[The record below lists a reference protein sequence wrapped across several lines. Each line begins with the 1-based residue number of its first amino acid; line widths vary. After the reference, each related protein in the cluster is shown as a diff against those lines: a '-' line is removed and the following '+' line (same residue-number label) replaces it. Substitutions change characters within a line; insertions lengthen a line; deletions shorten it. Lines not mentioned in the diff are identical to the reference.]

1 MANVIVS
8 PAARRDL
15 IGIRDYISDELANP
29 DAAQRILKL
38 LRTSI
43 ESLRDMPERGMP
55 LDAVLSV
62 HTDYRFLVC
71 ENYRVFYL
79 CEVYL
84 CEANQ
89 VEVVR
94 VLHMLQDYMR
104 ALFL

>member
-1 MANVIVS
+1 MIVS
-8 PAARRDL
+8 QAARRDL
-15 IGIRDYISDELANP
+15 IGIRDYVSIELDNP

-43 ESLRDMPERGMP
+43 ESLRDIPERGMP

-71 ENYRVFYL
+71 ENYRIFYL
-79 CEVYL
+79 CEGD
-84 CEANQ
+84 Q

-94 VLHMLQDYMR
+94 VLHTLQDYMR